1 MAVNTTFLI
10 VVAAVGF
17 LTIILLFAK
26 NQKDRKQLTD
36 TLNNDY
42 PKEPVK
48 EDDIEVVQRD

>member
-1 MAVNTTFLI
+1 MAVNTAFLI